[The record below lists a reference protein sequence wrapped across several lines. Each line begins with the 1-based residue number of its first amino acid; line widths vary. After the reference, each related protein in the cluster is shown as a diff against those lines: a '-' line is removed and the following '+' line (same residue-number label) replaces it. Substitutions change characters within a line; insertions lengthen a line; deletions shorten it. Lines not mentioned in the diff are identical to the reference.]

1 MQVNSFC
8 LRKLLFVLF
17 FIFIQ
22 GILMAQSLQDI
33 QNVRADDLSDAQI
46 EQLIKRAEA
55 SGMNEQQLIAV
66 ARERGLPMSEIS
78 KLQQR
83 IAALRSG
90 GISSGGKN
98 STDGNYQGRQVEGVV
113 SDSLFNEFR
122 EKDPFYNLTPKQKKI
137 FGYTL
142 FYNKELN
149 FNPSLNIPTPPNYT
163 IGGGDQLL
171 IDVYGASQQSYDLRV
186 NPEGYILIPNI
197 GPIQVGGSTIDAATG
212 RIKSVLTQIYSGLGG
227 ANPNTFMELRLGNI
241 RTVSVALVGELN
253 QPGNYQLPAFASP
266 FNALFVAG
274 GPNENGSFRH
284 IQVYRGNKLLTEVDV
299 YDFLVNGENTSSI
312 TLRDNDV
319 IIVPPVRNRVEII
332 GPVRREGLF
341 EMEPGENLADLI
353 AFAGGFKGDAYRER
367 VTITRNTATE
377 RKIEDVD
384 AANFDEFIPQDGD
397 IYRVG
402 EILDRFTNRVQI
414 SGALMRPG
422 TFSLEPG
429 MTVTQLIEKADGLR
443 GDAFLNRATLY
454 RNQRDFSLKILPLDI
469 EAILNG
475 QAQDVE
481 LQNEDV
487 LNISSIY
494 DIREEYFVKIS
505 GEVNR
510 PGAFTFGE
518 NMTVEDLVLR
528 SGGFKESA
536 TSSQIEIARRVKD
549 DGSGKL
555 AEIIRIDID
564 KNLKLDGENVDVKL
578 QPFDHVIVRR
588 SPGFQ
593 REKLV
598 RVEGEVHYPGEYA
611 VASANE
617 RISDLLKRAGGL
629 NQFAYIKGAT
639 LIRRNEFFKEPSE
652 KDIETRN
659 LISVKNNILRDSL
672 ELTEFD
678 KIFLERIEQEI
689 SKKEDDQR
697 NGEENLISDD
707 FRKQTI
713 ESIVERDSVDIE
725 IKTMEMV
732 GIDLMAILQN
742 PGGTNDLILQEG
754 DVLSIPKELQTVRM
768 RGELLYPTTTRYRAN
783 AGFKNYISNAGGFTD
798 KSRKS
803 GSYVVYANGDVER
816 TKKFLFFNVYPKIE
830 PGAEIIVPKKPDR
843 QPMSVQSWIGLASSL
858 ATLAILVDRVAR

>member
-1 MQVNSFC
+1 MRINRFYPI
-8 LRKLLFVLF
+8 KLLLVLF
-17 FIFIQ
+17 FISIHGFLI
-22 GILMAQSLQDI
+22 AQSLQDI

-46 EQLIKRAEA
+46 VQLIKRAEA
-55 SGMNEQQLIAV
+55 SGMNEQQLIAL
-66 ARERGLPMSEIS
+66 ARERGLPLSEIS

-83 IAALRSG
+83 IALLRSG
-90 GISSGGKN
+90 GISSEN
-98 STDGNYQGRQVEGVV
+98 TSPEGNYQGRQVEGMV
-113 SDSLFNEFR
+113 SDSLFKGLR
-122 EKDPFYNLTPKQKKI
+122 EKNPFYYLTPKQKKI

-142 FYNKELN
+142 FHNKELN

-163 IGGGDQLL
+163 IGVGDQLL
-171 IDVYGASQQSYDLRV
+171 IDVYGVSQQSYDLRV
-186 NPEGYILIPNI
+186 NSEGYVLIPNI
-197 GPIQVGGSTIDAATG
+197 GPIQVGGSTIAAATS
-212 RIKSVLTQIYSGLGG
+212 RIKSTLTQIYSGLGG
-227 ANPNTFMELRLGNI
+227 TVPNTFMELRLGNI

-253 QPGNYQLPAFASP
+253 HPGNYKLPSFASA
-266 FNALFVAG
+266 FNALFVSG

-284 IQVYRGNKLLTEVDV
+284 IQVYRDNKLLTEIDV
-299 YDFLVNGENTSSI
+299 YDFLVDGKNTTGI
-312 TLRDNDV
+312 TLKDNDV

-341 EMEPGENLADLI
+341 EMVPGENLADLI
-353 AFAGGFKGDAYRER
+353 AFAGGFRGDAYKER
-367 VTITRNTATE
+367 ITITRNTASE

-384 AANFDEFIPQDGD
+384 AANFDAFIPQDGD
-397 IYRVG
+397 TYRVG

-422 TFSLEPG
+422 TFSLETG

-454 RNQRDFSLKILPLDI
+454 RNQPDFSLEILPLDM
-469 EAILNG
+469 EAIING
-475 QAQDVE
+475 QAEDVA
-481 LQNEDV
+481 LQSEDV
-487 LNISSIY
+487 LNIASIY

-536 TSSQIEIARRVKD
+536 TSSQIEIARRVKE

-564 KNLKLDGENVDVKL
+564 KNLKLNGENEDVEL

-593 REKLV
+593 REELV
-598 RVEGEVHYPGEYA
+598 RVEGEVTYPGEYA
-611 VASANE
+611 IANANE
-617 RISDLLKRAGGL
+617 RISDLLARAGGL
-629 NQFAYIKGAT
+629 NQFAYVEGAT
-639 LIRRNEFFKEPSE
+639 LIRRNEFFNAPSE

-659 LISVKNNILRDSL
+659 LLSVKNNILRDSL
-672 ELTEFD
+672 DQTEFD
-678 KIFLERIEQEI
+678 KILLERIDQEI
-689 SKKEDDQR
+689 SEKGDDQSS
-697 NGEENLISDD
+697 NEGNLISED

-713 ESIVERDSVDIE
+713 ESIVEKDSVEIE
-725 IKTMEMV
+725 IKTLEMV

-742 PGGTNDLILQEG
+742 PGGSNDLILQEG

-768 RGELLYPTTTRYRAN
+768 RGELLYPTTTRYRTN

-798 KSRKS
+798 KSRKA

-816 TKKFLFFNVYPKIE
+816 TKKFLFFNVYPEIE
-830 PGAEIIVPKKPDR
+830 PGAEIIVPRKPER
-843 QPMSVQSWIGLASSL
+843 QSLSVQSWIGLASSL
-858 ATLAILVDRVAR
+858 ATLAILVDRVSR

>member
-1 MQVNSFC
+1 MQINRFC
-8 LRKLLFVLF
+8 LIKLLFVLF
-17 FIFIQ
+17 FVSIHGF
-22 GILMAQSLQDI
+22 LMAQSLQDI

-66 ARERGLPMSEIS
+66 ARERGLPLSEIS

-83 IAALRSG
+83 IASLRSG
-90 GISSGGKN
+90 GISSTGN
-98 STDGNYQGRQVEGVV
+98 SNQQRYQSRQVEGIV
-113 SDSLFNEFR
+113 SDSLFRELR
-122 EKDPFYNLTPKQKKI
+122 EKDPFYQLTPKQKKI

-149 FNPSLNIPTPPNYT
+149 FNPSLNIPTPPGYT
-163 IGGGDQLL
+163 VGGGDQLL

-197 GPIQVGGSTIDAATG
+197 GPIQVGGSTIAAATA

-253 QPGNYQLPAFASP
+253 QPGNYQLPSFASP

-284 IQVYRGNKLLTEVDV
+284 IQVYRDNKLLTEIDV
-299 YDFLVNGENTSSI
+299 YDFLVSGKNTSSI
-312 TLRDNDV
+312 TLKDSDV
-319 IIVPPVRNRVEII
+319 IIVPPVRNRVEIM

-341 EMEPGENLADLI
+341 EMEPGEKLADLI
-353 AFAGGFKGDAYRER
+353 AFAGGFRGDAYKER
-367 VTITRNTATE
+367 ITITRNTATE
-377 RKIEDVD
+377 RKVEDVD
-384 AANFDEFIPQDGD
+384 VANFEVFVPQDGD

-454 RNQRDFSLKILPLDI
+454 RNQRDFSLEILPLDI
-469 EAILNG
+469 EAIVNG
-475 QAQDVE
+475 EAEDVA
-481 LQNEDV
+481 LQSEDV
-487 LNISSIY
+487 LNIASIY

-536 TSSQIEIARRVKD
+536 TSSQVEIARRVKD

-564 KNLKLDGENVDVKL
+564 KNLKINGGNSDLEL

-593 REKLV
+593 REELV
-598 RVEGEVHYPGEYA
+598 RVEGEVTFPGEFA
-611 VASANE
+611 IASANE
-617 RISDLLKRAGGL
+617 RISDLLERAGGL

-639 LIRRNEFFKEPSE
+639 LIRRNEFFNAPSE
-652 KDIETRN
+652 KDIKTRN
-659 LISVKNNILRDSL
+659 LVSVKNNILRDSL
-672 ELTEFD
+672 DQTEFE
-678 KIFLERIEQEI
+678 KILLERVDQEI
-689 SKKEDDQR
+689 TEKGDDQPT
-697 NGEENLISDD
+697 NESNLISDD
-707 FRKQTI
+707 FKKQTI
-713 ESIVERDSVDIE
+713 ESIVERDSVEIE
-725 IKTMEMV
+725 IKTQEMV
-732 GIDLMAILQN
+732 GIDLEAILRN
-742 PGGTNDLILQEG
+742 PRGPEDLILKEG

-768 RGELLYPTTTRYRAN
+768 RGELLYPTTARYRPQAS
-783 AGFKNYISNAGGFTD
+783 FRNYVSRAGGF
-798 KSRKS
+798 SENARKS
-803 GSYVVYANGDVER
+803 KSYVVYANGDVRR
-816 TKKFLFFNVYPKIE
+816 TNRFLFFSFFPKIE
-830 PGAEIIVPKKPDR
+830 PGAEIIVPQKPER

-858 ATLAILVDRVAR
+858 ATLAILVNNITR